1 MYGIMRVEKR
11 GRSAVYGIQIEN
23 NRDIEHLRDFDRSDI
38 DWSKTDNND
47 HIIQSDNWNKEITRQ
62 IKSSGCKERKNSIVM
77 LDGLFTVSPEWFPD
91 HSTDEIQKYFSDC
104 LNFYVEEYCQG
115 DRSRVINC
123 VVHWDESTPHMHVSS
138 VPLICD
144 ERGVRLSARDIM
156 GGRTEYRHRQTMF
169 YEQVSKHYGLDRGE
183 ITDRP
188 EERRKH
194 LSVQEYKSAMLDSE
208 LKQLKEQKD
217 QLIDDRDEERRELS
231 RLKRQLQT
239 AQSQLQSAKE
249 QLLVSNQQLEKIQRQ
264 YNQLPDFL
272 RKGPHVQKSPSER
285 QAEQERY
292 YDFSR

>member
-47 HIIQSDNWNKEITRQ
+47 HIIQSDNWNKEISKQ

-77 LDGLFTVSPEWFPD
+77 LDGLFTSSPEWFSQ
-91 HSTDEIQKYFSDC
+91 HTKEEIDKYFDDC
-104 LNFYVEEYCQG
+104 LNFYTKEYCQG
-115 DRSRVINC
+115 DRSRIINC

-138 VPLICD
+138 VPLISD
-144 ERGVRLSARDIM
+144 ERGTRLSARDVM

-169 YEQVSKHYGLDRGE
+169 YEQVSKQYGLERGE
-183 ITDRP
+183 ITNRP

-194 LSVQEYKSAMLDSE
+194 LSVQEYKSMVLDSE

-217 QLIDDRDEERRELS
+217 QSIDDRDEARQELT
-231 RLKRQLQT
+231 RLKRQLQ
-239 AQSQLQSAKE
+239 SVQLQVQNTRE
-249 QLLVSNQQLEKIQRQ
+249 QLSNSQQQLNKIKKQ

-272 RKGPHVQKSPSER
+272 RKGPHVQKTPSER
-285 QAEQERY
+285 ERDH
-292 YDFSR
+292 DFSR

>member
-11 GRSAVYGIQIEN
+11 GRSGVYGIQLEN
-23 NRDIEHLRDFDRSDI
+23 NRNVERKREFDRSDV
-38 DWSKTDNND
+38 DWERTAENDYIIKT
-47 HIIQSDNWNKEITRQ
+47 DNWNKEITRQ
-62 IKSSGCKERKNSIVM
+62 IKLNGCKERKNSVVM
-77 LDGLFTVSPEWFPD
+77 LDGLFTVSPEWFTQ
-91 HSTDEIQKYFSDC
+91 HTKEEINKYFNDC
-104 LNFYVEEYCQG
+104 LNFYVKEYCQG
-115 DRSRVINC
+115 DRSRIINAVI
-123 VVHWDESTPHMHVSS
+123 HWDESTPHMHVAS
-138 VPLICD
+138 VPLIND
-144 ERGVRLSARDIM
+144 ERGTRLSARDVM

-169 YEQVSKHYGLDRGE
+169 YEQVSQQYGLDRGE
-183 ITDRP
+183 TTDRP
-188 EERRKH
+188 EEKRKH
-194 LSVQEYKSAMLDSE
+194 LSVQEYKSMVLDSE

-249 QLLVSNQQLEKIQRQ
+249 QLLVSNQQLEKVQRQ

-285 QAEQERY
+285 QAEQERD

>member
-47 HIIQSDNWNKEITRQ
+47 HIIQSDNWNKEISKQ

-77 LDGLFTVSPEWFPD
+77 LDGLFTSSPEWFSQ
-91 HSTDEIQKYFSDC
+91 HTKEEIDKYFDDC
-104 LNFYVEEYCQG
+104 LNFYTKEYCQG
-115 DRSRVINC
+115 DRSRIINC

-138 VPLICD
+138 VPLISD
-144 ERGVRLSARDIM
+144 ERGTRLSARDVM

-169 YEQVSKHYGLDRGE
+169 YEQVSKQYGLERGE
-183 ITDRP
+183 ITNRP

-194 LSVQEYKSAMLDSE
+194 LSVQEYKSMVLDSE

-217 QLIDDRDEERRELS
+217 QSIDDRDEARRELT
-231 RLKRQLQT
+231 RLKRQLQ
-239 AQSQLQSAKE
+239 SVQLQVQNTRE
-249 QLLVSNQQLEKIQRQ
+249 QLSNSQQQLNKIKKQ

-285 QAEQERY
+285 QAEQERDH
-292 YDFSR
+292 DFSR